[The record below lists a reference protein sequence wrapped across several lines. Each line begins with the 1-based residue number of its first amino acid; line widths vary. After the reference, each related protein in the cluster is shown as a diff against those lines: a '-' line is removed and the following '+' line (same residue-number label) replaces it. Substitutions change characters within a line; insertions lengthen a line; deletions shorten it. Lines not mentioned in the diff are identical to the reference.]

1 MGKLKSML
9 FKSSIGSALQIGPRT
24 ALLIAVPSCGSE
36 TSTQLSCEFAAR
48 ISETDAEVVGLYL
61 HDLDSNS
68 VAIRAGTILHPA
80 SMIKVPVLIQL
91 FRDVD
96 SQRLSLDDSITVV
109 NTFHSIVDG
118 SPYRL
123 SAGDDS
129 DSTLYSRL
137 GKKTTLGEL
146 AELMITVSSNLA
158 ANILIERLDA
168 AGIQSPTQELGAH
181 STVVLRGVEDI
192 KAYAAGMNNTTTA
205 RDMGVLFRA
214 IAEGTAASD
223 SSCRQMIE
231 ILSRQEF
238 NSGIPVGL
246 PGDIRVA
253 HKTGRITRINHD
265 GGIVYAGPNVSY
277 VLVVLTGGNDDP
289 AMSDRLIA
297 DLSRIAYEAISQ

>member
-1 MGKLKSML
+1 ML
-9 FKSSIGSALQIGPRT
+9 FESPIRSALQIGPLT

-36 TSTQLSCEFAAR
+36 TTSQLSSQFAAR
-48 ISETDAEVVGLYL
+48 ISESGAEVVGLYF
-61 HDLDSNS
+61 HALDNSDS
-68 VAIRAGTILHPA
+68 VAIQAGTILHAA
-80 SMIKVPVLIQL
+80 SMIKVPVMIQL

-96 SQRLSLDDSITVV
+96 SQRLSLEDSIPVV

-123 SAGDDS
+123 SASDDS

-137 GKKTTLGEL
+137 GEKATLGEL

-158 ANILIERLDA
+158 ASILIERLDA
-168 AGIQSPTQELGAH
+168 VRIQSLTHELGAH

-192 KAYAAGMNNTTTA
+192 KAYEAGMNNTTTA
-205 RDMGVLFRA
+205 RDMGVLLRA
-214 IAEGTAASD
+214 IAEGRAASD

-238 NSGIPVGL
+238 NNGIPAGL
-246 PGDIRVA
+246 PPDILVA

-265 GGIVYAGPNVSY
+265 GGIVYFGTNESY
-277 VLVVLTGGNDDP
+277 VLVVLTGGIDDP
-289 AMSDRLIA
+289 ALSDRLIA
-297 DLSRIAYEAISQ
+297 DLSRIAYQAVSH